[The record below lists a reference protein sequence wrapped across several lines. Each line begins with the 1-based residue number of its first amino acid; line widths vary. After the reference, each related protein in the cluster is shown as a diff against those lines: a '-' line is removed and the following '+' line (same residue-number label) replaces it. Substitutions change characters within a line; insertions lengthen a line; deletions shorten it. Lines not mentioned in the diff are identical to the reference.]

1 MEISNNTFSAMIRKY
16 ETEAK
21 IEEAE
26 QTQELTSETPQTVK
40 DFAEQQYLQ
49 AQEASANSNGD
60 FFVRSDG
67 TATTISNINLVSVG
81 DAEDVDST
89 EETNAVANGVTTVV
103 QQASS
108 YSNTD
113 LDYIKELIYNSHHSF
128 IANFRDADTFFDY
141 VNAKKDSTITKET
154 GISRA
159 QLVSITQN
167 DIWEDNHQ
175 DFFGL
180 LNRSFYSLDKSGDG
194 YLSYDELKDF
204 LNKSL
209 KKGGYNDYKNQ
220 VQAYADEVQNEID
233 NLKGKAKINK
243 IIDLTKDYLNSIGSR
258 GKNQLDALERL
269 LKTEDQFT
277 ASDMHVGQRSFKNLP
292 KGTGGCYVAFPGMTY
307 SYDGK
312 YDASTFLTDQDDKAS
327 DNDCGI
333 VLNSDYLSGR
343 WEYLVD
349 VLVHELTHATWYQ
362 YSGSNNGP
370 MTITEETLTRLYNM
384 GVFKNDEE
392 FELAKENF
400 SDLKSSYVFRSG
412 TWYENCEVDNPNIT
426 ITEEG
431 AGYNFNGKNVV
442 TDPKTIKKLE
452 QYLFLVSAVRD
463 EYVAYQVDADYL
475 DSIGGDELQV
485 RNYAEGGSYTY
496 PITGVNGDKEK
507 EAIEKWIAEQYD
519 PDNNTGYKTSLP
531 DWKWWSYA

>member
-1 MEISNNTFSAMIRKY
+1 MEISNNTFSAIIRKY
-16 ETEAK
+16 ESEAK

-26 QTQELTSETPQTVK
+26 QTQELASETSQTVK

-108 YSNTD
+108 YSDTD

-209 KKGGYNDYKNQ
+209 KKDGYNDYKNQ

-233 NLKGKAKINK
+233 
-243 IIDLTKDYLNSIGSR
+243 TK
-258 GKNQLDALERL
+258 
-269 LKTEDQFT
+269 
-277 ASDMHVGQRSFKNLP
+277 
-292 KGTGGCYVAFPGMTY
+292 
-307 SYDGK
+307 
-312 YDASTFLTDQDDKAS
+312 
-327 DNDCGI
+327 
-333 VLNSDYLSGR
+333 
-343 WEYLVD
+343 
-349 VLVHELTHATWYQ
+349 
-362 YSGSNNGP
+362 
-370 MTITEETLTRLYNM
+370 
-384 GVFKNDEE
+384 
-392 FELAKENF
+392 
-400 SDLKSSYVFRSG
+400 
-412 TWYENCEVDNPNIT
+412 
-426 ITEEG
+426 
-431 AGYNFNGKNVV
+431 
-442 TDPKTIKKLE
+442 
-452 QYLFLVSAVRD
+452 
-463 EYVAYQVDADYL
+463 
-475 DSIGGDELQV
+475 
-485 RNYAEGGSYTY
+485 
-496 PITGVNGDKEK
+496 
-507 EAIEKWIAEQYD
+507 
-519 PDNNTGYKTSLP
+519 
-531 DWKWWSYA
+531 

>member
-1 MEISNNTFSAMIRKY
+1 MKKGEFMEISNNTFSAIIRKY
-16 ETEAK
+16 ENEAK

-26 QTQELTSETPQTVK
+26 QTQELASETSQTVK

-89 EETNAVANGVTTVV
+89 EETNAVANGVTTVL

-108 YSNTD
+108 YSDTD

-209 KKGGYNDYKNQ
+209 KKDGYNDYKNQ
-220 VQAYADEVQNEID
+220 VQAYADEVQND
-233 NLKGKAKINK
+233 FSKLTGKAKINK
-243 IIDLTKDYLNSIGSR
+243 LIELTKDYLTALGTK
-258 GKNQLDALERL
+258 GKNQLDALERI
-269 LKTEDQFT
+269 TTVSEDKFT
-277 ASDMHVGQRSFKNLP
+277 SSDKHVGQLSFKPDSAFND
-292 KGTGGCYVAFPGMTY
+292 GEGGVYIWNEYIYDSYNGYHVGMFG
-307 SYDGK
+307 SDEDG
-312 YDASTFLTDQDDKAS
+312 SS
-327 DNDCGI
+327 DLGI
-333 VLNSDYLSGR
+333 VMKESDLNNYR
-343 WEYLVD
+343 WEHLVD
-349 VLVHELTHATWYQ
+349 VLVHELTHATYYQ
-362 YSGSNNGP
+362 YTASSDGTLEIS
-370 MTITEETLTRLYNM
+370 EATLTRLYNA
-384 GVFKNDEE
+384 GVFKSDEE
-392 FELAKENF
+392 YNLAKQNF
-400 SDLKSSYVFRSG
+400 SDLQGKFMKSAKG
-412 TWYENCEVDNPNIT
+412 EWYENVK
-426 ITEEG
+426 
-431 AGYNFNGKNVV
+431 FNQDGSFTGNKL
-442 TDPKTIKKLE
+442 TDQSKINKLL
-452 QYLFLVSAVRD
+452 QYEYLCTAAHD
-463 EYVAYQVDADYL
+463 EYMAYQADGDYM
-475 DSIGGDELQV
+475 DSIGGDELNV
-485 RNYAEGGSYTY
+485 VNDDGTY
-496 PITGVNGDKEK
+496 SVTQVNGDKEK
-507 EAIEKWIAEQYD
+507 ETIENWIRDMYD
-519 PDNNTGYKTSLP
+519 SGKADGQKVAKP